1 MIFYCRF
8 RYVDASPGQFL
19 PSNSWPAENITS
31 KGLSRALTTISIKLS
46 IKCQPV
52 FSYIMEVIIICTSG
66 IMLKR
71 HQLSARNVCLDLSFF
86 GGVRLLLIF
95 SSNFEGSPPENQF
108 HTFGS
113 ETLTSGY
120 QLTAGDV
127 WFIILS
133 NKQVVWFEM
142 IYLQYWKF
150 RMAPSR
156 CMDLAIWTE
165 LAYLQVSLSFYYF
178 QDSSPYVDSDYFFE
192 RFWFNSFLPWLS
204 SCQSSK
210 EY

>member
-19 PSNSWPAENITS
+19 PSNSWPAGNITS

-46 IKCQPV
+46 TIKCQPV

-71 HQLSARNVCLDLSFF
+71 HHLVGPQRMSRSFFF

-127 WFIILS
+127 ILS

-142 IYLQYWKF
+142 IYSQYWKF
-150 RMAPSR
+150 RMARCVDPS
-156 CMDLAIWTE
+156 IWPE
-165 LAYLQVSLSFYYF
+165 LAYLLVSLSFYYF

-204 SCQSSK
+204 SCQSK